1 MLRCQDEIT
10 FHEDNQLECL
20 SRRSRRNQRLE
31 SERNDLTQEELRARQ
46 EKSPGREDY
55 SGEIWIFAPSR
66 GNTLLPRAHAI
77 RGIAQRRYRSIRRQE
92 VSLAL
97 SSTACAL
104 PAGTCRNHL
113 YYGRSVMQIVKGSIE
128 GKERANW

>member
-66 GNTLLPRAHAI
+66 GKYVAATGSRDSRDRAAP
-77 RGIAQRRYRSIRRQE
+77 
-92 VSLAL
+92 L
-97 SSTACAL
+97 SV
-104 PAGTCRNHL
+104 N
-113 YYGRSVMQIVKGSIE
+113 
-128 GKERANW
+128 

>member
-20 SRRSRRNQRLE
+20 LRRSRQNQRLE

-55 SGEIWIFAPSR
+55 SDKIWISR
-66 GNTLLPRAHAI
+66 QVAGNTLLPRAHAI
-77 RGIAQRRYRSIRRQE
+77 RGIAQRRYRSIRRQK
-92 VSLAL
+92 VSLLL
-97 SSTACAL
+97 SSAAYPCASRWGL
-104 PAGTCRNHL
+104 PKSL
-113 YYGRSVMQIVKGSIE
+113 VLWQ
-128 GKERANW
+128 ERDADCERIH